1 MGKDT
6 TVTGLTARA
15 YTVPTDRPEADGTLS
30 WNSTTMIVVELS
42 AGGEPGLGYTYADPA
57 VATLINGK
65 LGPLVMGG
73 DAMDIRGLWLRLRGA
88 VRNLGRSGLA
98 ACAIAAIDTALWD
111 LKARLLG
118 LPLAR
123 LLGQAR
129 SQVEIYGSGGFTSYD
144 NRTLAD
150 QLEGWV
156 QRDGCRAVKMK
167 IGSEPDKDPGRV
179 AAARHAIGDAAQLF
193 VDANGAFS
201 PRTALHYAHLLADSA
216 DIRWMEEPVSSDDR
230 LGLAAVRA
238 AAPARVDI
246 AAGEYVYTED
256 DARHM
261 LAAEAV
267 DVQQADITR
276 CGGLTG
282 FLDIA
287 ALTAAHH
294 RDLSAH
300 CAPALHLHAAC
311 AVERFRHLEWFHD
324 HVRIEHMVFEGA
336 PVPANGTIAP
346 DLSRP
351 GHGLTFKRAV
361 AERYAA

>member
-1 MGKDT
+1 MLKDT
-6 TVTGLTARA
+6 AITGLTARA
-15 YTVPTDRPEADGTLS
+15 YTVPTDQPEADGTLS

-42 AGGEPGLGYTYADPA
+42 AGGQSGIGYTYADPA
-57 VATLINGK
+57 AATLINGK
-65 LGPLVMGG
+65 LGPLVTGG
-73 DAMDIRGLWLRLRGA
+73 DAMDIRGHWMRLRGA

-98 ACAIAAIDTALWD
+98 SSAIAAIDTALWD
-111 LKARLLG
+111 LKARLLD
-118 LPLAR
+118 LPLAS

-144 NRTLAD
+144 NRTLAA
-150 QLEGWV
+150 QLAGWV
-156 QRDGCRAVKMK
+156 ERDGCRAVKMK
-167 IGSEPDKDPGRV
+167 IGSEPERDPARV

-201 PRTALHYAHLLADSA
+201 PRTALHYTHLFADMA
-216 DIRWMEEPVSSDDR
+216 DIRWMEEPVSSDD
-230 LGLAAVRA
+230 LAGLVAVRG
-238 AAPARVDI
+238 AAPSRVDI

-311 AVERFRHLEWFHD
+311 AVERLRHLEWFHD
-324 HVRIEHMVFEGA
+324 HVRIEHMFFDGA
-336 PVPANGTIAP
+336 PVPHQGAIAP
-346 DLSRP
+346 DMSRP
-351 GHGLTFKRAV
+351 GHGLSFKRSV